1 MIPSGSFH
9 DYDFWSIS
17 LFFLYLGNQPG
28 MFKPLSLALHA
39 NNRLA
44 EAGGIWQ
51 KINSTYPTSVYE
63 LLNDIIQWNTMEKY
77 RSMISAD
84 SQEVC
89 LVKDPISIR

>member
-44 EAGGIWQ
+44 EAGGI
-51 KINSTYPTSVYE
+51 
-63 LLNDIIQWNTMEKY
+63 
-77 RSMISAD
+77 
-84 SQEVC
+84 
-89 LVKDPISIR
+89 